1 MSPWHK
7 RYAILYDRMVRIVSI
22 DIGYVNMA
30 MVGCTTTEEGVV
42 DFDYTA
48 KVDITHVMHNRVNP
62 CDCKIPHTNE
72 TCDRV
77 MHFIQEYRPVFDE
90 ADIVLIERQPP
101 MGLKDV
107 EALITQ
113 TFRSKVQ
120 LISPNKMHKFWG
132 ISRYD
137 YERRKEHTERIASE
151 YVDLSL
157 YERKHDVADAVCI
170 AMFYIKTHY
179 KPKPKRLPFDEFRF
193 DQSHKLVVGSG
204 LVHIAPTEFSK
215 VPLE

>member
-1 MSPWHK
+1 
-7 RYAILYDRMVRIVSI
+7 
-22 DIGYVNMA
+22 MA
-30 MVGCTTTEEGVV
+30 LAGCTATQEGEVE
-42 DFDYTA
+42 FDYTA
-48 KVDITHVMHNRVNP
+48 KVDITHVRHNRVQP

-77 MHFIQEYRPVFDE
+77 MHFIQEYMPVFDE
-90 ADIVLIERQPP
+90 ADIILIERQPP

-113 TFRSKVQ
+113 AFRSKVQ

-137 YERRKEHTERIASE
+137 YERRKEHTEKIASE
-151 YVDLSL
+151 YVDLTS
-157 YERKHDVADAVCI
+157 YTRKHDVADAVCI

-193 DQSHKLVVGSG
+193 DQRHKFVVRPS
-204 LVHIAPTEFSK
+204 LTHVTPAEFSK
-215 VPLE
+215 VPFE